1 MSTKLYYS
9 NPYET
14 KWTTDIEKI
23 IEEENRTFVILKET
37 AFYPEGGG
45 QPADT
50 GTINGIRVIDVQ
62 IKNDQIYHLV
72 ENKPEEQTVECVID
86 WNRRFD
92 HMQQHTA
99 QHLLSAVLEEL
110 YSIPTVSFH
119 LGKEYTTIDVDT
131 TDLTKEQIETIETAC
146 NTYIMKNLEIKTY
159 FTNHEEVNKFPLRK
173 LPEVTGD
180 IRIVEIEGID
190 YSACAGTHVQR
201 TGELSFFKIMKTEKH
216 RGQIRVFFLSGWR
229 SLYDYQTSQTI
240 LDHLSSHFK
249 TNKQQLEDRINK
261 LELEKKA
268 LNREVEVLKSENT
281 AFLGEQILADQNE
294 KIIFLQFEE
303 KTMKDL
309 STLAKYIIQ
318 QSSYIILL
326 SSQLEKKVLLQ
337 HNGDYSLHCGKLL
350 KEAIKDFEGKGGGNE
365 LLAQATFPSIQ
376 QLNACT
382 SKIKETL
389 QSIL

>member
-50 GTINGIRVIDVQ
+50 GTINGIRVIDAQ
-62 IKNDQIYHLV
+62 IKDDQIYHLV
-72 ENKPEEQTVECVID
+72 ENKPEKQTVECVID

-110 YSIPTVSFH
+110 YNIPTVSFH

-159 FTNHEEVNKFPLRK
+159 LTNHEEVNKFPLRK

-201 TGELSFFKIMKTEKH
+201 TGELSLFKIMKTEKH

-261 LELEKKA
+261 LEVEKKA

-303 KTMKDL
+303 KNMKDL

-326 SSQLEKKVLLQ
+326 SSQLDKKVLLQ

-350 KEAIKDFEGKGGGNE
+350 KETIKDFEGKGGGNE

-389 QSIL
+389 RSIL